1 MRKQRRQRGFTLIEL
16 LATVAITVVFLAIS
30 ILAVGSY
37 RSRLK
42 ITELDNEARQIYLAA
57 QNRAVLLRSRGA
69 LEPLLKDGGMSLTA
83 AKAGDSAKLF
93 YITNAEPDEAEALD
107 QLLPVGTIDP
117 SLREGQFYIVYEPE
131 SGSVTDAF
139 YMEDGQ
145 LDEGFPLYYATH
157 PASADERRKYDPMV
171 GWYGGDAAV
180 SGETSYLDELDVEI
194 KNEDT
199 LRAEITWSIPDELSK
214 FKNSIHLKVTVS
226 YDGREADENVLKGR
240 LISTGPDDA
249 GGTATKDVYLLDS
262 MVQGM
267 RFQDL
272 FPGGSG
278 MIFGGNFTIRAE
290 IVCDDAVSVDKSL
303 IPQPVEKEANS
314 LFADGTD
321 ETTAHIEY
329 LRHLQNLDP
338 NFSHVVNTITA
349 AVQDEDINKP
359 SEATKYILDDADR
372 GKYAPP
378 AIHNFQPISNSNL
391 TSYDGQKHEIRW
403 LYSHRDGNAGLFS
416 AFDGPNKE
424 LTDIRLMNADVSGTG
439 NVGALCGEARN
450 GAAIEGCQVYWKA
463 ESSGVDDLRD
473 PGLLGAADKTTY
485 ALDSY
490 KITGGT
496 VGGLIGYANSITI
509 TRSSASTTVSGA
521 TVGGLVGHGE
531 SLTIENSYADC
542 YLAGSS
548 AAAGLAGNLNG
559 TNTLQNVY
567 AAGFVSMGADS
578 SAAGLYLGYSWASVR
593 NSYTVMAYSST
604 DNVYPLA
611 QNGWFGSDVCY
622 LGQSKPG
629 DSAYSGNGAAFTSA
643 DKLNGLSGFHPV
655 TSTYAYNLQPDVT
668 LVNYPYPGLEGLD
681 HYGDWQPA
689 AVKTQGGKLVY
700 WEQYED
706 GTIGTW
712 GSDGKYLRVDTDPHA
727 LVVSDGYALLLD
739 ESEFADG
746 PVTVKYKLN
755 SIYDENEYE
764 GHYNND
770 GSMLTCTVRG
780 TKYYLAELPAE
791 CLYVKGIYGNRLRKL
806 YATIDADTL
815 AFSFDPH
822 FAREPIEGDDAPP
835 SAGTGYIR
843 SARHLY
849 DLSQFADFYGERDFK
864 QELDIDYAA
873 YVPRVNGIFGPMRP
887 SYNFISNYDGQ
898 YHHIWNV
905 SFDMAAS
912 GEAAGLFGTNNGTI
926 KNVLFGGEDSEHVV
940 EISGSVK
947 YMGALAGQSN
957 GKGTIENSSVSYVS
971 LNNTSTGASSVG
983 GLVGANYGP
992 LENCTVGHAS
1002 LTSAST
1008 SVNTDES
1015 VCVGGLA
1022 GQNTGPV
1029 DNCAVGYV
1037 SLKSTSII
1045 SNAYVGGLAGQT
1057 SGTITNCSASTD
1069 SITATDGKACGFAGD
1084 SSATIINCYAI
1095 SRIDAGS
1102 GTAAGFAVQSNLNI
1116 SNSYAAAD
1124 LTGGTVYPFA
1134 PNSGDNCYYLDK
1146 GEYLNEPFI
1155 APEGSG
1161 SAESKTFDELTDRDA
1176 SLFDPLTDPEGNVF
1190 RFRFLDDGSEHRLPA
1205 IVKGA
1210 NGNLFHYGNTVFE
1223 AQDTSMGVY
1232 YWENEGGDY
1241 HFRVVGYDP
1250 DSGKYS
1256 ELINDLCTGHDDG
1269 VITDYG
1275 YGWFESPAST
1285 GWEFNSEGIAY
1296 NNETNWYEGG
1306 QLDPVNNALAD
1317 LLGAYTFHSFP
1328 TAGNDGNDGLCLDGN
1343 SVDGSGK
1350 WTIGKAVFE
1359 IDPFFANAISYDGS
1373 GISLGSEEYPYE
1385 IRIVRQ
1391 LQFINWNSESHDCS
1405 SCVDAGSSSASA
1417 FPYLGRDL
1425 SFRQTHDIDG
1435 HGQPAVFFPIA
1446 ALRDASGSGNLSVSG
1461 VFGGS
1466 YDGQSYV
1473 IKNIDIG
1480 DSGEQANTLGLFG
1493 ATLDARLTNIILYSE
1508 GGNNT
1513 LTVKNE
1519 HTYSGWYYA
1528 GGLVG
1533 LAMQTQDGGG
1543 CITNCA
1549 AAGFTINDETK
1560 NFGRY
1565 GGSIGGLVGA
1575 ANVPVS
1581 RCTAV
1586 NDININYQRT
1596 SADSIGVRAGGLAGA
1611 CESSIFSCYSGG
1623 SIKVDPRCSASN
1635 NIDAQPA
1642 SLYIGRIAGGIDIK
1656 VNTDRP
1662 LYSRYTFINTKNL
1675 DIRNS
1680 YSYASL
1686 PAQLCSLDGQ
1696 CCRELYN
1703 IAGNAELDPAGYDA
1717 SFDIHTNSVIAEN
1730 CHYYDKDYPA
1740 GEYVVPHDTD
1750 CTSEQQIQ
1758 KQTYTQLS
1766 NSVSLGSDFGK
1777 INDQNNSH
1785 SPVSEDRY
1793 RAYPFP
1799 AVLKRGGEFVHYG
1812 KLPVEKLA
1820 SASAVM
1826 TVDLF
1831 ADYDAASG
1839 AAYQD
1844 NLIWPSQDQV
1854 SRMPGGQF
1862 RSELTQV
1869 VNAEGDENA
1878 EPVCEAAFAD
1888 ESETF
1893 PSPKAGQRILRVT
1906 FLRPGDATVTVFYGQ
1921 PGADIGDCVAL
1932 TIPVTDTAELHL
1944 QPADTAAPNGSLDD
1958 KVAAYSLAAG
1968 SVTAFTG
1975 ADTKLE
1981 LYPFDKNNEPIAPEL
1996 EEKLTVNVTGFG
2008 GDGVSLISAA
2018 PVEDLTPDA
2027 EDAPA
2032 AIMLDG
2038 AAATYGVQTMTVD
2051 YSYTI
2056 EGIDGGLTGRDDIRC
2071 EVKDLTVESEPIIF
2085 VLRDGAF
2092 APGSVTY
2099 GAEDIRFTVDGVDVA
2114 VEDLRIT
2121 NAVSPSGTVA
2131 FTLHEDGTVT
2141 AVPGA
2146 VSVSYAQ
2153 EQTQLDLTFT
2163 YGPARH
2169 SVTISPMACLY
2180 EDGMTL
2186 RLEGGDMDG
2195 DGSISLYTGAA
2206 AAMAALPDEFF
2217 DIGPTAEMTDMPDMA
2232 AAVSDAPDALS
2243 IAPAAPED
2251 DTAPEDV
2258 PTPGVGTPVRV
2269 AEYLDKDW
2277 TVQWSLEGAAASCV
2291 SLAPDGGT
2299 AWLAVKTMPEMDM
2312 TEGTLTVTVTLP
2324 EPWLGVTF
2332 TGSVPVHIIHE
2343 NAPSPTPEPTP
2354 TPVPEAEPVPEN
2366 TAPPVQ
2372 DVTPAPPVQEPDWQP
2387 EWEPE
2392 PVPDVP
2398 DMPDFLPEEE
2408 FIPY

>member
-93 YITNAEPDEAEALD
+93 YITNAEPDKAEALD

-157 PASADERRKYDPMV
+157 PASADERRKDDPMV
-171 GWYGGDAAV
+171 GWYGGDASVA
-180 SGETSYLDELDVEI
+180 GETSYLDELDVEI

-199 LRAEITWSIPDELSK
+199 LRAEITWIVPAELAEK
-214 FKNSIHLKVTVS
+214 TGDMHLQVTVS
-226 YDGREADENVLKGR
+226 YPGADDIDVKDRLLFTPIPISAADGSLSFTE
-240 LISTGPDDA
+240 
-249 GGTATKDVYLLDS
+249 VYLLDS
-262 MVQGM
+262 MVTDKQLQ
-267 RFQDL
+267 FKDL
-272 FPGGSG
+272 FPGVTS
-278 MIFGGNFTIRAE
+278 FGGNFTIRAQIE
-290 IVCDDAVSVDKSL
+290 YTGEGY
-303 IPQPVEKEANS
+303 IPHPVETEANS

-321 ETTAHIEY
+321 ETTAYIEY

-338 NFSHVVNTITA
+338 AFSGVSSSITK
-349 AVQDEDINKP
+349 AVQVKDVDKP

-496 VGGLIGYANSITI
+496 VGGLIGYANGVTI
-509 TRSSASTTVSGA
+509 TNSSASTTVSGA

-578 SAAGLYLGYSWASVR
+578 SAAGLYLGYSWASVH

-643 DKLNGLSGFHPV
+643 DKLNGLSGFNPV

-681 HYGDWQPA
+681 HYGDWL
-689 AVKTQGGKLVY
+689 AVSKSKGGRLVY
-700 WEQYED
+700 WELYED

-1176 SLFDPLTDPEGNVF
+1176 SLFDPLTDSEGNVF

-1205 IVKGA
+1205 IVKDA

-1275 YGWFESPAST
+1275 YGWFESPALAGRNDFHSV
-1285 GWEFNSEGIAY
+1285 GIDYSGADSD
-1296 NNETNWYEGG
+1296 WYKSVQMTAVGT
-1306 QLDPVNNALAD
+1306 ALAGYPE
-1317 LLGAYTFHSFP
+1317 LGGYTFHSFP
-1328 TAGNDGNDGLCLDGN
+1328 TVGNDGNDGLCLDGN

-1359 IDPFFANAISYDGS
+1359 INPFFANAISYDGS

-1435 HGQPAVFFPIA
+1435 QSAVFFPIA

-1480 DSGEQANTLGLFG
+1480 DSEEQANTLGLFG
-1493 ATLDARLTNIILYSE
+1493 ATLDAKLTNIILYSE
-1508 GGNNT
+1508 DGNNT

-1519 HTYSGWYYA
+1519 HTSSGWYYA
-1528 GGLVG
+1528 GSLVG
-1533 LAMQTQDGGG
+1533 LAMQTRDGSG

-1549 AAGFTINDETK
+1549 AAGFTISDETK

-1575 ANVPVS
+1575 ANVQIS
-1581 RCTAV
+1581 KCTAV

-1596 SADSIGVRAGGLAGA
+1596 SIDPIGVRAGGLAGA
-1611 CESSIFSCYSGG
+1611 CESSITSCYSGG

-1635 NIDAQPA
+1635 NIDARPT

-1656 VNTDRP
+1656 VNTDP
-1662 LYSRYTFINTKNL
+1662 SLYSRYTFISTKNL
-1675 DIRNS
+1675 DVRNS

-1686 PAQLCSLDGQ
+1686 PAQLLSLDGQ

-1740 GEYVVPHDTD
+1740 GEHVVPHDTD

-1758 KQTYTQLS
+1758 KQTYSQLS

-1777 INDQNNSH
+1777 IYDQNNSH
-1785 SPVSEDRY
+1785 SPISEDRY
-1793 RAYPFP
+1793 KAYPFP

-1831 ADYDAASG
+1831 ADYDAAG
-1839 AAYQD
+1839 GTAYQD
-1844 NLIWPSQDQV
+1844 DLVWPSQDLA
-1854 SRMPGGQF
+1854 SRVPGGQF
-1862 RSELTQV
+1862 RPELTQV

-1878 EPVCEAAFAD
+1878 EPVCEAAFVD

-1893 PSPKAGQRILRVT
+1893 PAPKAGQRILRVT

-1921 PGADIGDCVAL
+1921 PGADIDDCVAL
-1932 TIPVTDTAELHL
+1932 TIPVTDTAELHM
-1944 QPADTAAPNGSLDD
+1944 QPADTAVPNGGLDD
-1958 KVAAYSLAAG
+1958 EVAAYSFTG
-1968 SVTAFTG
+1968 ESVTAFTG
-1975 ADTKLE
+1975 ASMELD

-2008 GDGVSLISAA
+2008 GDGVSMISAA
-2018 PVEDLTPDA
+2018 PTVDIAPDVS
-2027 EDAPA
+2027 ETDAPA

-2038 AAATYGVQTMTVD
+2038 AAATYGARTMTVD

-2056 EGIDGGLTGRDDIRC
+2056 EGIDGGLTGSDNIRC

-2114 VEDLRIT
+2114 VEDLRVT
-2121 NAVSPSGTVA
+2121 NAVIPTGAVT

-2146 VSVSYAQ
+2146 VSGSYSQ

-2169 SVTISPMACLY
+2169 SVTVSPMACLY

-2186 RLEGGDMDG
+2186 RLEGGDMDS
-2195 DGSISLYTGAA
+2195 DGSVDLYAGQSAA
-2206 AAMAALPDEFF
+2206 VAALPDEFF

-2243 IAPAAPED
+2243 IAPEAPQD
-2251 DTAPEDV
+2251 DTVPEDV

-2299 AWLAVKTMPEMDM
+2299 AWLAVKAIPETDM

-2332 TGSVPVHIIHE
+2332 TGSVPVHIINE

-2387 EWEPE
+2387 EPE
-2392 PVPDVP
+2392 PVPDAP